1 MKLCVFDFLNETLK
15 YLLEDIK
22 AGFEN
27 IFVKYK
33 FVFSIIQIKLK
44 NIAFKHFRFKIFNH
58 LFFVIEEVEVQ
69 VIVIFDVEEID

>member
-27 IFVKYK
+27 IFVKY
-33 FVFSIIQIKLK
+33 VC
-44 NIAFKHFRFKIFNH
+44 IFNYSNKT
-58 LFFVIEEVEVQ
+58 EEYCFQTFPV
-69 VIVIFDVEEID
+69 